1 MRFAGDSDV
10 TAEFRRERQI
20 VIPQQQHLAAIQY
33 GQSPALGMI
42 VSHIEYLNSVY
53 NLSNR
58 AVLDVGAGDGTFS
71 RLLEQVGANV
81 TGIEIDQD
89 LVDTARASLP
99 EHISLLVGRAE
110 ALPVDDSSQDIACFF
125 FSFHHVPMNVQERA
139 LAEIRRVLKPGGRLH
154 VVEPFPYGSMFD
166 VVRMVEDE
174 THVRTHSHR
183 LMADLGA
190 RPEFNLL
197 ARKEYTL
204 TREYPDFEIFL
215 NKIVRSNP
223 DRMAK
228 FPTVE
233 MRCGRFFIEFGKKAM
248 AKRSCTNR
256 ARGIISSC
264 RLRSEAGPNRTAVR
278 FARPNVQ
285 ALPFLDR

>member
-1 MRFAGDSDV
+1 MAAFQS
-10 TAEFRRERQI
+10 RQSL
-20 VIPQQQHLAAIQY
+20 V
-33 GQSPALGMI
+33 LGMI

-53 NLSNR
+53 SLTNR

-71 RLLEQVGANV
+71 RQLERFGANV
-81 TGIEIDQD
+81 IGIEIDQG
-89 LVDTARASLP
+89 LVDTARANLP

-125 FSFHHVPMNVQERA
+125 FSFHHVPIDVQERA
-139 LAEIRRVLKPGGRLH
+139 LAEVRRVLKPGGRLH

-228 FPTVE
+228 FATVE
-233 MRCGRFFIEFGKKAM
+233 DEMREVFIRVREESDGK
-248 AKRSCTNR
+248 SV
-256 ARGIISSC
+256 
-264 RLRSEAGPNRTAVR
+264 LRQPCAGYH
-278 FARPNVQ
+278 FE
-285 ALPFLDR
+285 LSL